1 MSGVEYPRLTSASD
15 SAILVE
21 FGEGIS
27 EDVNS
32 RVYRFQDAIKSSD
45 VGDYVIETIPAYRTL
60 LVEYDFVRT
69 SDSEIQDMLRN
80 LLEDVSNQ
88 EGDDGTIGTGSV
100 IEIPVMYGG
109 EFGPDLADVAEHCG
123 MSDQQVI
130 QIHSEAVYRVF
141 FIGFAPGFPYLGG
154 MDTRIACPRLITP
167 RVRIPAGSV
176 GIAESQT
183 GIYPNVSA
191 GGWRIIGRSPTMLFD
206 ASESPPSLLEPGATV
221 RFVPVDSADF
231 PTGEVDTKP

>member
-32 RVYRFQDAIKSSD
+32 RVYRFRDAIKSSE

-69 SDSEIQDMLRN
+69 SYSEIQDMLRN
-80 LLEDVSNQ
+80 LLEDVSNR

-100 IEIPVMYGG
+100 IEIPVVYGG

-154 MDTRIACPRLITP
+154 MDTRIACTRLTTP

-191 GGWRIIGRSPTMLFD
+191 GGWRIIGRSPTVFFN
-206 ASESPPSLLEPGATV
+206 ANESPPSLLEPGATV
-221 RFVPVDSADF
+221 RFVPAESADF
-231 PTGEVDTKP
+231 PTGDVDTKP